1 MKVLHICQQDDAAG
15 GGAVRVAVELAKRQ
29 VARQVDAKCVFAYG
43 GAGVFGEGLAGKALY
58 LQQGPSSHR
67 VSAAWN
73 LYRLLKEEKPD
84 IIHHHDG
91 LIWTHL
97 VTRTASAGKCIGHG
111 HLGTPLPTAHW
122 KHRLA
127 GYVHRRTYDHLFCVS
142 EDAAQS
148 WRRSGYPGN
157 RIEVIPN
164 GVDTEVFA
172 PATEEQRQAARLR
185 FDIPSEAT
193 VFSFVGRL
201 HNEMKRCDD
210 FIRTVAAMPGHVWG
224 LIAGTGVDDLSL
236 RQLAVELK
244 VSDRVHFTGLLN
256 PATAC
261 YHASD
266 VFLMTSSYEPFGL
279 VVLEAAAC
287 GLPVAGFKAEGG
299 VNDLMKFIQAPIL
312 EFRDPVDL
320 GNLALSLL
328 LKPASKF
335 AEIREALCENF
346 SWDRSV
352 DKILHTYSEIL
363 TGHPSC

>member
-15 GGAVRVAVELAKRQ
+15 GGAVRVAVELAMRQ
-29 VARQVDAKCVFAYG
+29 AARQVDAKCVFAYG
-43 GAGVFGEGLAGKALY
+43 GAGVFGEDLARKALY

-67 VSAAWN
+67 TSAAWN

-111 HLGTPLPTAHW
+111 HLGAPLPTAHW

-127 GYVHRRTYDHLFCVS
+127 GFVHRRTYDHLFCVS
-142 EDAAQS
+142 EDAAES
-148 WRRSGYPGN
+148 WRRSGYPAN

-164 GVDTEVFA
+164 GVDTEVFV
-172 PATEEQRQAARLR
+172 PATQEQRQAARLR
-185 FDIPSEAT
+185 FDIPPEAT
-193 VFSFVGRL
+193 VFGFVGRL
-201 HNEMKRCDD
+201 HNEVKRVDD
-210 FIRTVAAMPGHVWG
+210 FIRTVAAMPESVWG
-224 LIAGTGVDDLSL
+224 LIAGAGTDEVYL
-236 RQLAVELK
+236 RCIVEELK
-244 VSDRVHFTGLLN
+244 ISHRIRFLGLQN
-256 PATAC
+256 PSAPC
-261 YHASD
+261 YHACD
-266 VFLMTSSYEPFGL
+266 VFLMTSTYESFGL

-287 GLPVAGFKAEGG
+287 ELPVAGFKAEGG

-312 EFRDPVDL
+312 EFREPVDL
-320 GNLALSLL
+320 GNLALSLM

-335 AEIREALCENF
+335 AEVRESLCENF

-352 DKILHTYSEIL
+352 DKILHRYSEIL